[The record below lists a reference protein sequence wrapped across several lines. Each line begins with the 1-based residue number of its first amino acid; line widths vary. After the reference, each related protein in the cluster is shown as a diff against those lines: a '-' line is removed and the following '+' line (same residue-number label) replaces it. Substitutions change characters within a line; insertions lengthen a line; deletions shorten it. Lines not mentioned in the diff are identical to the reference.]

1 MTVYEYFKSKSI
13 DELAEWLDEHVIDD
27 SPWISWW
34 DNKYCKKCDSIYCED
49 GDCGNGEYGW
59 CELNG
64 KCKFFQ
70 DMDNIPDNK
79 QIIKMWL
86 EREI

>member
-1 MTVYEYFKSKSI
+1 MTVYEYFMSKSI
-13 DELAEWLDEHVIDD
+13 DELAEWLNENIADD

-34 DNKYCKKCDSIYCED
+34 DRKYCNKCDGVLYEGS
-49 GDCGNGEYGW
+49 EYGW
-59 CELNG
+59 CELNN

-70 DMDNIPDNK
+70 DMDGIPDNK

>member
-1 MTVYEYFKSKSI
+1 MTVYESFKSKSI
-13 DELAEWLDEHVIDD
+13 DELAEWLDKHVIDD
-27 SPWISWW
+27 SPWIGWF
-34 DNKYCKKCDSIYCED
+34 DRKYCNKCDAVHYED
-49 GDCGNGEYGW
+49 DDYSW

-64 KCKFFQ
+64 KCRFFQ
-70 DMDNIPDNK
+70 DMPNIPDNK